1 MSELMEFQDDNELE
15 AQIRALLLQ
24 ANQPEV
30 LGITRETLEE
40 VPAWVEAKM
49 APFLADPFGYAKR
62 KARPMWKRALR
73 HAAAFLLAASV
84 SLFVLYHVSPTAR
97 AWMDE
102 VFQTVVTWMDENT
115 TFHFGGDQ
123 TDGTADDVW
132 RPTWLPEGYEEVES
146 KTLGEKSRVTFENGE
161 GDFILLHYLPVQ
173 EGSMFDVDNEHS
185 GYSEFTLNSQTAH
198 LFDSNTKGK
207 PSFLIWY
214 NEEGTVAFRLTGEL
228 PDGDL
233 VQIAESIIVQN
244 R

>member
-15 AQIRALLLQ
+15 AQIRALLFQ

-62 KARPMWKRALR
+62 KARPMWKLALR

-102 VFQTVVTWMDENT
+102 TFQTVVTWLDENT

-123 TDGTADDVW
+123 TEGTADDVW
-132 RPTWLPEGYEEVES
+132 RPTWLPGGYVETRS
-146 KTLGEKSRVTFENGE
+146 VNLSGAMKVEFENGA
-161 GDFILLHYLPVQ
+161 GGYIDLHYVPVQ
-173 EGSMFDVDNEHS
+173 EGYMFDVDNEHS
-185 GYSEFTLNSQTAH
+185 DYSELTLNGQTAYF
-198 LFDSNTKGK
+198 FDSNNEGK

-228 PDGDL
+228 PGSDL
-233 VQIAESIIVQN
+233 IQIAESIIVQN
-244 R
+244 I